1 MTPFECQLPLGTVL
15 IDASHSTCGGSPD
28 TPIFFRKS
36 FVKNARK
43 RLSGDQN
50 GAKAPAV
57 PGSSRAVSASSGRTQ
72 MRDSSPGRPARNAI
86 VRPSGET
93 AGCEADGFN
102 TVPGGAAISNRVRGA
117 DGGGS
122 RARTTPITP
131 AMIRSAATPK
141 MTAGVGPA
149 RRESVAASTRTG
161 TWLLTP

>member
-15 IDASHSTCGGSPD
+15 IDASHSTCGGSPE
-28 TPIFFRKS
+28 TPTFFS
-36 FVKNARK
+36 NPFVKNATK
-43 RLSGDQN
+43 WLSGDQN

-93 AGCEADGFN
+93 AGCDADGFN
-102 TVPGGAAISNRVRGA
+102 TVPCGAAISNRVTGA
-117 DGGGS
+117 DGGAD

-131 AMIRSAATPK
+131 AMMSSAATPK
-141 MTAGVGPA
+141 TTAGVSAA
-149 RRESVAASTRTG
+149 RRESAA
-161 TWLLTP
+161 